1 VKRLVAFLILTIFSL
16 VLIASF
22 PFAVH
27 TASAQNSGY
36 SIQQVDHQMEVMYS
50 GQIIIRDKIHI
61 TGQVTDGFLIGFPQK
76 YGAYVL
82 KGVAYDENGILPM
95 SLNVPFEGHS
105 DLYGASISFPQ
116 TPPQVFTVVFI
127 LSNDI
132 VHQNNTLNAAAVEFP
147 LYPSLAKEA
156 AKCNVTL
163 VLPDFASNPTI
174 TKDGETMS
182 ETSFIINNLA
192 AFTDAPAAVTFT
204 MPIGI
209 LQLFS
214 VTNLN
219 RVITIS
225 PAGDVAAS
233 DSYRIVNNGNDT
245 LVALGVDV
253 PLDAE
258 NIIGKDEHGRDLTV
272 EIVGSGSTFNLV
284 NVTFRSYLTKNQ
296 AAMLTVEYTL
306 PRAVSEQIN
315 TFRLN
320 LEPFP
325 YFDYYVTEA
334 SVTVIPPEGA
344 NFLTYDQ
351 TASLHKDGLQE
362 TLTYNKAGV
371 SHVDLEVASETV
383 QTTYSYNPL
392 WLSFRPTL
400 WVWLLAAVGC
410 IVVAFWKRPKTST
423 PPKNAAPKP
432 SISLSSDNIRTF
444 IEAYEEK
451 TKITSK
457 LSLLNERAQK
467 GKISRRRY
475 KVQKR
480 RLTERSAALS
490 KEIAELKE
498 ILRGE
503 GSNCASLVRQ
513 LNTAETELNQAETN
527 INSIENRHRKG
538 AISAE
543 EYKKTL
549 AEHQQRKE
557 KAEAT
562 INGILLRLREETR

>member
-1 VKRLVAFLILTIFSL
+1 VKRLIAFSVLTIFAL
-16 VLIASF
+16 VIFSPF
-22 PFAVH
+22 PFGKNV
-27 TASAQNSGY
+27 TSAQSSGY

-50 GQIIIRDKIHI
+50 GQIIIRDTIHV

-76 YGAYVL
+76 FGAHVL
-82 KGVAYDENGILPM
+82 KGIAYDENGILPM

-105 DLYGASISFPQ
+105 DLYCASISFLQ
-116 TPPQVFTVVFI
+116 TAPQVFTAVFI

-156 AKCNVTL
+156 AKCNVAL
-163 VLPDFASNPTI
+163 VLPDFASNPTV
-174 TKDGETMS
+174 TKDGEPMS
-182 ETSFIINNLA
+182 DTNFVKDNLA
-192 AFTDAPAAVTFT
+192 AFTDAPAAVTFS
-204 MPIGI
+204 MPVGI

-225 PAGDVAAS
+225 PAGDVVSS
-233 DSYRIVNNGNDT
+233 DSYRIVNNGNDSI
-245 LVALGVDV
+245 VAFGLDV
-253 PLDAE
+253 PIDAS
-258 NIIGKDEHGRDLTV
+258 NIIGRDEHGRDLTV
-272 EIVGSGSTFNLV
+272 EIVGSGSTFHLV
-284 NVTFRSYLTKNQ
+284 NITLRSYLTKSQ
-296 AAMLTVEYTL
+296 ATSLTVEYAL
-306 PRAVSEQIN
+306 SRAVSEQIT
-315 TFRLN
+315 TFSLN

-325 YFDYYVTEA
+325 YLDYYVTKA

-344 NFLTYDQ
+344 TFIAYDQ
-351 TASLHKDGLQE
+351 TASRNKDGLQE
-362 TLTYNKAGV
+362 TLTYNKTGV
-371 SHVDLEVASETV
+371 SHVDLEVPSEIG

-400 WVWLLAAVGC
+400 WVWLLATAGC
-410 IVVAFWKRPKTST
+410 LVVAFWKRPKTST
-423 PPKNAAPKP
+423 TLKTATPKL
-432 SISLSSDNIRTF
+432 SISPSSDHIRAF

-467 GKISRRRY
+467 GKIPRRRY

-480 RLTERSAALS
+480 KLTERSSVLS

-498 ILRGE
+498 ILHSAS
-503 GSNCASLVRQ
+503 SNCASLVRQ
-513 LNTAETELNQAETN
+513 LDKAETELNKAETN
-527 INSIENRHRKG
+527 INNVENSHRRG
-538 AISAE
+538 ATSSE

-549 AEHQQRKE
+549 AEHQRRKE

-562 INGILLRLREETR
+562 ISGILLRLREEVH